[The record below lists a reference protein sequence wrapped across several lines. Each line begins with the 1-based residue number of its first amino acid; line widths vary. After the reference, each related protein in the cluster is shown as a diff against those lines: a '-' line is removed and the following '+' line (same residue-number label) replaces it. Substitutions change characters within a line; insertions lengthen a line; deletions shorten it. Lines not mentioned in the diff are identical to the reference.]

1 MRGVPLHEAKPE
13 RDGIQ
18 EILAAGRAPGVIIRG
33 EAADKELSDRA
44 KWPVLPLAYG
54 GRNASKVEADA
65 ERMVARKRKRDLAAK
80 RTRGTSRKVR
90 GLERIGSVPM
100 IEFAALQREHGHGT
114 MATDRLEI
122 LKRRGRIWGDV

>member
-65 ERMVARKRKRDLAAK
+65 ERAVARKRKRDLAAK
-80 RTRGTSRKVR
+80 RARGTSRKVR

-100 IEFAALQREHGHGT
+100 IEFAALQ
-114 MATDRLEI
+114 DRKSTRLNSSHVI
-122 LKRRGRIWGDV
+122 NSYAV